1 MPSTCQIP
9 DTTSTS
15 TIRQDAT
22 RSGTWVEEE
31 FNLTLSLSTT
41 FQPTRTMYSTGTTP
55 QELLHGSRTTSQSSN
70 SLASLTPVLSFMPNN
85 KGLPHS
91 RHSLRASGESSIT
104 MPQVTYIST
113 LPTQERKWTKLS
125 SPTQLN
131 PLSRIA
137 IFISVELHSTYRFAI
152 TRMLLSTKAL
162 VDVQQD
168 ASTSQHSLPQMTL
181 SPPLQ
186 SMADSTFIV
195 KLVTL

>member
-1 MPSTCQIP
+1 MHSTCQIP

-22 RSGTWVEEE
+22 RSGTWAKEES
-31 FNLTLSLSTT
+31 NLTLSLSTT
-41 FQPTRTMYSTGTTP
+41 FQPTRRMYSTGTTP
-55 QELLHGSRTTSQSSN
+55 QELLHGSRTTNQSSN

-91 RHSLRASGESSIT
+91 RHSLRASGELSIT

-113 LPTQERKWTKLS
+113 LPTQERQWAKLS
-125 SPTQLN
+125 SPTQLI
-131 PLSRIA
+131 PLSRMKTLL
-137 IFISVELHSTYRFAI
+137 SVELHSTSRFAL
-152 TRMLLSTKAL
+152 TKLLLSTKAL

-195 KLVTL
+195 KLETL